1 MGTSKLCDIR
11 GARVWRGRR
20 GWRDGDLVKLPFSVA
35 EEGKWLLKF
44 FNAEATH
51 RPTDTETLFNSFNI
65 YGPFMSL
72 GLAARCD
79 STCRSDRD
87 GETQEAEGR
96 SQKVWRAG
104 SLVLGLIWPWAAV
117 LTHWMARLPLPAQRG
132 DPDSIKAGP
141 GLQILLTGGLPSA
154 HVREKRP
161 QKHQRQTKAAT
172 QSSVSLNLWIF

>member
-1 MGTSKLCDIR
+1 M
-11 GARVWRGRR
+11 WRGRR
-20 GWRDGDLVKLPFSVA
+20 GWRDGDLVKRLLAFLCSR

-44 FNAEATH
+44 FNAETAH
-51 RPTDTETLFNSFNI
+51 RSTDTLKPFNSFNI
-65 YGPFMSL
+65 YGPFFFMSL
-72 GLAARCD
+72 GLAAWCD
-79 STCRSDRD
+79 STYRSDRD
-87 GETQEAEGR
+87 GETQEAEGH

-154 HVREKRP
+154 HVRKNVHRSISSK
-161 QKHQRQTKAAT
+161 QKQPHGCVT
-172 QSSVSLNLWIF
+172 SSASLNLWIF